1 MDDGGSR
8 RKSGLWG
15 QLNRFISGRKKVTEE
30 EIQELMDAG
39 EEEGIINEEEN
50 AMIRS
55 IFALGDTVV
64 REVMVPRTDMAC
76 IPIDAPVRD
85 IIDTIIECGHSRIP
99 VYEETMDNIVGLLYA
114 KDLLKLWGKDES
126 AFTIRSIMRPPMYI
140 PESKNLEEMLQEFRK
155 KRIHLAIVVD
165 EYGGTS
171 GLLTIEDLLEEIV
184 GDIQDE
190 FDTEEEWLI
199 EESEGSV
206 LVDAR
211 LPIEELEEYF
221 DIKIERDKFDT
232 VGGLA
237 FHLTGHIPES
247 GEVVISDHLRITVLE
262 ADERRVIRLR
272 VERLPGTPGED

>member
-1 MDDGGSR
+1 LDDAGSR
-8 RKSGLWG
+8 KKSGLWG

-85 IIDTIIECGHSRIP
+85 VLDTIIECGHSRIP
-99 VYEETMDNIVGLLYA
+99 VYEGTMDNIVGLLYA
-114 KDLLKLWGKDES
+114 KDLLKLWGRDE
-126 AFTIRSIMRPPMYI
+126 AGINLRSIMRPSMYI
-140 PESKNLEEMLQEFRK
+140 PESKNLEEMLQEFRR

-190 FDTEEEWLI
+190 YDTEEELLV
-199 EESEGSV
+199 EEAGGSV
-206 LVDAR
+206 LIDAR
-211 LPIEELEEYF
+211 LPIEELEEHF
-221 DIKIERDKFDT
+221 GIKIEREKFDT

-237 FHLTGHIPES
+237 FHLTGRIPES
-247 GEVVISDHLRITVLE
+247 GEVVKSENLLITVLE

-272 VERLPGTPGED
+272 VERLPETPGED

>member
-1 MDDGGSR
+1 MDEGSSKR
-8 RKSGLWG
+8 RPGMWDFM
-15 QLNRFISGRKKVTEE
+15 NRMMSGRRKVTEE
-30 EIQELMDAG
+30 EIHELMDAG

-55 IFALGDTVV
+55 IFALRDTVV

-76 IPIDAPVRD
+76 IPLDAGVREVLET
-85 IIDTIIECGHSRIP
+85 IIDCGHSRIP
-99 VYEETMDNIVGLLYA
+99 VYDTTMDNIVGLLYA
-114 KDLLKLWGKDES
+114 KDLLKYWGVDDAGFS
-126 AFTIRSIMRPPMYI
+126 LRAIMRPPMFI

-155 KRIHLAIVVD
+155 KRVHLAIVVD

-199 EESEGSV
+199 EEEAGSIV
-206 LVDAR
+206 VDGR
-211 LPIEELEEYF
+211 LPIEDLEEHF
-221 DIKIERDKFDT
+221 DIRVERDKFDT
-232 VGGLA
+232 VGGLV
-237 FHLTGHIPES
+237 FHLTGRIPAS
-247 GEVVISDHLRITVLE
+247 GEVVTADNIRITVLD

-272 VERLPGTPGED
+272 IERLGDNGGEA